1 MNTEM
6 ENKEAI
12 EIEESTSRTKRSG
25 SGEIKEIL
33 SRIQTPDGTIL
44 TSYHRHDYV
53 THIDANGETYI
64 LDGGNDYQRT
74 SVNIEPYKDL
84 SIWSDVPYE
93 IIRENFHRGGRGKN
107 GDEPLKWVPLSQ
119 MSDEWIKNCITYND
133 ERGMSKSYANYLY
146 CKELRYRQRMEIK
159 IEEK

>member
-1 MNTEM
+1 M
-6 ENKEAI
+6 EEPKL
-12 EIEESTSRTKRSG
+12 
-25 SGEIKEIL
+25 IL

-53 THIDANGETYI
+53 THIDANGEIYI

-74 SVNIEPYKDL
+74 SVNIEPYKNL
-84 SIWSDVPYE
+84 SIWSNAPYE
-93 IIRENFHRGGRGKN
+93 IIRESFHRGGRGKN

-119 MSDEWIKNCITYND
+119 MSDEWIKNCIDYND

-146 CKELRYRQRMEIK
+146 CKELRYRQKMGIK
-159 IEEK
+159 IEDDE

>member
-1 MNTEM
+1 M
-6 ENKEAI
+6 EEP
-12 EIEESTSRTKRSG
+12 RL
-25 SGEIKEIL
+25 IL

-84 SIWSDVPYE
+84 SIWSDAPYE

-107 GDEPLKWVPLSQ
+107 GDEPLKWIPLSK
-119 MSDEWIKNCITYND
+119 MSDEWIKNCIEYND
-133 ERGMSKSYANYLY
+133 KLGMSKSYATYLY
-146 CKELRYRQRMEIK
+146 YKEIRYRQRMEIEIK
-159 IEEK
+159 DDETLSIYK

>member
-1 MNTEM
+1 M
-6 ENKEAI
+6 EEPKL
-12 EIEESTSRTKRSG
+12 
-25 SGEIKEIL
+25 IL

-44 TSYHRHDYV
+44 TSYHRHDYI
-53 THIDANGETYI
+53 THIDANGETYM

-74 SVNIEPYKDL
+74 SVNIEPYKNL
-84 SIWSDVPYE
+84 SIWSDAPYE

-146 CKELRYRQRMEIK
+146 CKELRYRQRMGIK
-159 IEEK
+159 IEEKNE

>member
-1 MNTEM
+1 M
-6 ENKEAI
+6 EEP
-12 EIEESTSRTKRSG
+12 RL
-25 SGEIKEIL
+25 IL

-53 THIDANGETYI
+53 THTDANGEEYI

-84 SIWSDVPYE
+84 SVWSDAPYE
-93 IIRENFHRGGRGKN
+93 IIRESFHRGGRGKN
-107 GDEPLKWVPLSQ
+107 GDEPLKWVPLSE

-146 CKELRYRQRMEIK
+146 CKELKYRQRMNIK
-159 IEEK
+159 IEDDEKL